1 MGFRIPKLCQI
12 LKRFSRTIHHSQTSY
27 YFIRVSRY
35 VKKPTSKYITK
46 FDTTLQWLPTF
57 KTTRKLPQ
65 NYAFATTYCFYHQ
78 PSLWWTFQKD
88 LFSSSF
94 LYTRKLWYQMKKS
107 SQRRKKNDSL
117 LQNKIHTI
125 YRFTTFLQLQK
136 VVWRIFL

>member
-1 MGFRIPKLCQI
+1 MKSVNNHNSYMVHTYMGFRIPKLCQI
-12 LKRFSRTIHHSQTSY
+12 LKRFSRTIHHLQTSY

-94 LYTRKLWYQMKKS
+94 LYIHQKTMVPNEEIFTEK
-107 SQRRKKNDSL
+107 KKNDSL

-125 YRFTTFLQLQK
+125 
-136 VVWRIFL
+136 

>member
-1 MGFRIPKLCQI
+1 MKNDNNHNSYIHKYMGFRIPKLCQI
-12 LKRFSRTIHHSQTSY
+12 LKRFSRTIHHLQTSY

-78 PSLWWTFQKD
+78 PSLWWTFQRD

-94 LYTRKLWYQMKKS
+94 FIYQKTMVPNEEIFTEKK
-107 SQRRKKNDSL
+107 KKW
-117 LQNKIHTI
+117 
-125 YRFTTFLQLQK
+125 FTATE
-136 VVWRIFL
+136 

>member
-12 LKRFSRTIHHSQTSY
+12 LKRFSRTIHHLQTSY

-94 LYTRKLWYQMKKS
+94 FYIYQKTMVPNEEIFTEKKKKMIHCCRIKYIPYKGLLLSYSCRK
-107 SQRRKKNDSL
+107 
-117 LQNKIHTI
+117 
-125 YRFTTFLQLQK
+125 
-136 VVWRIFL
+136 